1 MKKKSIRK
9 GWIEHI
15 VLDYVIKLIQNAD
28 ILEQIAENTY
38 QYYLAQNTDT
48 SYTKSLQKA
57 LSDTEKSIG
66 NLLKAIEAGI
76 LNESTK
82 TRMDELESQKDELRA
97 ALASARLK
105 EDRSLKKEHILF
117 FLKQF
122 TNMDFTDID
131 CQKRLLK
138 LFVNSIFVYDD
149 KIVLTFNY
157 SGDNRA
163 ITLKEIDAGLEKG
176 VQLPRSMSHQ

>member
-1 MKKKSIRK
+1 MIIKLIARLEVSHTFALFVPLGVVTLM
-9 GWIEHI
+9 GWIEWI

-28 ILEQIAENTY
+28 LLEHIAENTY

-82 TRMDELESQKDELRA
+82 ARMDGTGIAKR
-97 ALASARLK
+97 RTT
-105 EDRSLKKEHILF
+105 RSPGLSKA
-117 FLKQF
+117 
-122 TNMDFTDID
+122 
-131 CQKRLLK
+131 KR
-138 LFVNSIFVYDD
+138 
-149 KIVLTFNY
+149 
-157 SGDNRA
+157 
-163 ITLKEIDAGLEKG
+163 
-176 VQLPRSMSHQ
+176 RS